1 MTTPM
6 MRVLLAV
13 TLAAAVGCSDSST
26 GNEAEEPPVTGD
38 VVPRG
43 DRLLGIAI
51 SDRSDGD
58 FNAAY
63 LEAVDAGMQFTSL
76 SLQWDGVETAPGVY
90 APDPN
95 FLEIAAAFYAP
106 RGTRLILAL
115 NPIDTNNRR
124 VPPHLAGRSWD
135 DPVVVDAFKELLD
148 WALDRAAPLDL
159 VALAIGNEIDG
170 TLASVPEWEAWGR
183 FFQEVAAHARSI
195 RPGLVVGT
203 KITVGGLRGPFAG
216 QASALVDASDAVLTT
231 YYPLASD
238 FRILPPETVGGVFD
252 DLVARFPDRPIL
264 FTEIGSS
271 STQSCGSSEASQA
284 EFVRQAFAAWDRHA
298 ARIQLLEFVWMH
310 DISQAQ
316 LDIYESYYG
325 VSNRCFLEYLGTLG
339 LKRPDGRDK
348 AAWGAL
354 VEEAERR
361 GW

>member
-1 MTTPM
+1 MITPM
-6 MRVLLAV
+6 MRVLLVV
-13 TLAAAVGCSDSST
+13 TLGAAMACGGTSPSD
-26 GNEAEEPPVTGD
+26 GADDPPVTGD

-63 LEAVDAGMQFTSL
+63 LEAVDAGMQVTSL
-76 SLQWDGVETAPGVY
+76 SLPWDGVETAPGIY
-90 APDPN
+90 APDPD
-95 FLEIAAAFYAP
+95 FLAIAAIFYAP

-124 VPPHLAGRSWD
+124 VPAHQADRAWD
-135 DPVVVDAFKELLD
+135 DPLVIEAFKGLLD
-148 WALDRAAPLDL
+148 WALDRASPLDL

-170 TLASVPEWEAWGR
+170 TLASVPEWEAYGR
-183 FFQEVAAHARSI
+183 FFQEVSAHARSR

-203 KITVGGLRGPFAG
+203 KITAGGLRGPFAA
-216 QASALVDASDAVLTT
+216 QAAALIDVSDVVMTT
-231 YYPLASD
+231 YYPLAPN
-238 FRILPPETVGGVFD
+238 FRILPPETVGGIFD
-252 DLVARFPDRPIL
+252 DLTAHFPDHPIL

-271 STQSCGSSEASQA
+271 STQQCGSSEASQA

-298 ARIQLLEFVWMH
+298 TRIQLLEFVWMH

-316 LDIYESYYG
+316 LDVYERYYG

-339 LKRPDGRDK
+339 LKLPDGRDK

>member
-1 MTTPM
+1 MVPSIL
-6 MRVLLAV
+6 RLL
-13 TLAAAVGCSDSST
+13 LAAALVTTAACSETSGTKDV
-26 GNEAEEPPVTGD
+26 EEPPVAGD

-76 SLQWDGVETAPGVY
+76 ALPWDAVETAPGVI
-90 APDPN
+90 APDPD

-135 DPVVVDAFKELLD
+135 DPVVIDAFKALLD

-183 FFQEVAAHARSI
+183 FFQEVAAHARSR

-203 KITVGGLRGPFAG
+203 KITVGGLRGPFAE
-216 QASALVDASDAVLTT
+216 QAAALVAASDAVLTT
-231 YYPLASD
+231 YYPLAPD

-252 DLVARFPDRPIL
+252 DMVARFPDRPIL
-264 FTEIGSS
+264 FTEIGSP
-271 STQSCGSSEASQA
+271 STQPCGSSEASQA

-298 ARIQLLEFVWMH
+298 TRIQLLEFVWMH

-316 LDIYESYYG
+316 LDVYENYYG

-348 AAWGAL
+348 AAWRAL
-354 VEEAERR
+354 VEQAERR